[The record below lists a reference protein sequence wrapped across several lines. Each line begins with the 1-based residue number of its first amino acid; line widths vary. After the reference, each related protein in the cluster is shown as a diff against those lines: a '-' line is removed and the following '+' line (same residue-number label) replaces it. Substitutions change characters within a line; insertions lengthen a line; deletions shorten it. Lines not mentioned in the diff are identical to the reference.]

1 MLCIFVVV
9 FAVVVFFFSL
19 FLREKIHDNM
29 TTHGNLNQIIR
40 GVIRRIDGWIGA
52 ISNRTVRYL
61 PISGMKLLF
70 FSNAF

>member
-1 MLCIFVVV
+1 
-9 FAVVVFFFSL
+9 
-19 FLREKIHDNM
+19 M

-70 FSNAF
+70 LRMVLNCNYLTLPYLLLLVSHSMIYT

>member
-1 MLCIFVVV
+1 
-9 FAVVVFFFSL
+9 
-19 FLREKIHDNM
+19 M

-70 FSNAF
+70 LECF

>member
-1 MLCIFVVV
+1 
-9 FAVVVFFFSL
+9 
-19 FLREKIHDNM
+19 M
-29 TTHGNLNQIIR
+29 TTHGNLNQITR

-70 FSNAF
+70 FKCFCTVITLGTLPYLLLLVPRSMIYT